1 VGLVGCFG
9 VGLDRVVVVGL
20 SGSTFLG
27 CLVGWVG
34 SVFGF
39 LCFVECVEEEG
50 DAGGGEGDDEGDGLW
65 VEGCVAVYGEHECG
79 GDGSR
84 DEAAGGA
91 GEEGGEPLGVHV
103 LPESVQPLRDGLP
116 GGVLGGSGGV

>member
-1 VGLVGCFG
+1 VGVGGFGGGFWGWFGLGWLGLVCLFG
-9 VGLDRVVVVGL
+9 GVWV
-20 SGSTFLG
+20 
-27 CLVGWVG
+27 VG
-34 SVFGF
+34 SVFGC

-50 DAGGGEGDDEGDGLW
+50 YAGGGEGDDEGDGLW

-103 LPESVQPLRDGLP
+103 LPESVQPFRDGLP
-116 GGVLGGSGGV
+116 GGRKGKPS